1 MQYSIQNPSLRV
13 EVSSLGAELRSI
25 LRADGTQYLWQGDSA
40 YWPDRAPNL
49 FPYVA
54 RLTDGACYL
63 DGRRYHMDIHGF
75 AMRSEF
81 SLVEQTDTRLA
92 MELDSTDETML
103 IYPRAFAF
111 RVSYELLGETLS
123 VTYQVDNKDQRI
135 MYFGL
140 GAHPGFRVPLG
151 EGERFEDYR
160 LRFDAPCRP
169 RRIGFTADC
178 FLDGTDQPFPLAED
192 RFLPL
197 RHSLFDDDAIVLKGA
212 GHRVTLEAEG
222 KDRSVSVEFPG
233 MEYLGLWH
241 CPRTD
246 ASYLC
251 IEPWCSLP
259 SSQGKVAVLEEQ
271 PDLIRLPPGG
281 CYQNTWKIS
290 VVAPKAPHFP
300 Q

>member
-1 MQYSIQNPSLRV
+1 MMRYSIQNSSLRA

-25 LRADGTQYLWQGDSA
+25 LGPDGTQYLWQGDGA

-54 RLTDGACYL
+54 RLTDGAYYL
-63 DGRRYHMDIHGF
+63 DGRLYHMDIHGF

-81 SLVEQTDTRLA
+81 SLVERTEASLTLELA
-92 MELDSTDETML
+92 STEETMAL
-103 IYPRAFAF
+103 YPRAFAF
-111 RVSYELLGETLS
+111 RVSCALEGESLS
-123 VTYQVDNKDQRI
+123 VTYQVDNRDQRV

-140 GAHPGFRVPLG
+140 GGHPGFNVPLG

-160 LRFDAPCRP
+160 LRFDPPCRP
-169 RRIGFTADC
+169 RRIGFTPDC

-197 RHSLFDDDAIVLKGA
+197 EHGLFDDDAIVLKGA
-212 GHRVTLEAEG
+212 GRRVTLEAAG
-222 KDRSVSVEFPG
+222 GDRAVRVEFPG
-233 MEYLGLWH
+233 MDYLGLWH

-246 ASYLC
+246 APYLC

-259 SSQGKVAVLEEQ
+259 SSHGKVAVLEEQ

-281 CYQNTWKIS
+281 RYQNTWRIS
-290 VVAPKAPHFP
+290 VITHSG